1 MPPDF
6 LMKTP
11 FQARGDQAKAI
22 RYLSNGVIDGQEHQ
36 VLVGVT
42 GSGKTFTMAKVIETC
57 NRPALVIA
65 HNKTLAAQLYREF
78 RRFFPDNHVEYFVS
92 YYDYYQPEA
101 YIPSSDTYIEKDS
114 SINEDLDR
122 MRHAATQSLLEHRD
136 SIIVASV
143 SCIYG
148 LGSPADYAGMLIKLS
163 KGLQI
168 SRKRVIER
176 LIEQQY
182 SRNDIY
188 LARGKF
194 RVRGDTLEVYGASEQ
209 DAFRI
214 EFFGDEIDRICRI
227 DPLRGTVLKEL
238 PNVTVFPASHY
249 VTPPGRMPEILAG
262 IRSELTERVR
272 ELESNRKLLE
282 RQRLIERTEY
292 DLELLEL
299 TGYCNGIENY
309 SRHLT
314 GRAPGEPPPT
324 LLDYLPDDAIVFIDE
339 SHVTLPQL
347 QAMYRGDY
355 SRKRVL
361 VEFGFRLPSAIDNR
375 PLKFEEFQE
384 VVPRLIYVSATP
396 SEFEYRTAGER
407 IVEQITRP
415 TGLLDPIVEIRSANT
430 QVDDLYAE
438 IKMRAQKNQRTLVTT
453 LTKKLA
459 EDLTEHYTDTG
470 LRVVYLHSDVATL
483 DRIQIIR
490 ELRAG
495 KYDALI
501 GVNLL
506 REGLDLPEVSLVA
519 ILDADKEGFLRSTT
533 SLIQTI
539 GRCARHIEG
548 KAILYAETM
557 TRSMQTALNETSRR
571 REIQHR
577 HNQEMGIIPQSISK
591 ELESEA
597 FIIADSDYLTVQES
611 SEDPSTW
618 TLEDAIQKIAGYEKE
633 MHRFALELKFEEAAQ
648 IRDKIRWIQKLIH
661 TANRDA
667 SP

>member
-1 MPPDF
+1 MPPEF
-6 LMKTP
+6 SMRTA
-11 FQARGDQAKAI
+11 FEARGDQAKAI
-22 RYLSNGVIDGQEHQ
+22 RYLSEGVIGGQKHQ

-65 HNKTLAAQLYREF
+65 HNKTLAAQLFREF
-78 RRFFPDNHVEYFVS
+78 RVFFPDNHVEYFVS

-163 KGLQI
+163 IGMSI
-168 SRKRVIER
+168 SRKRVVER

-227 DPLRGTVLKEL
+227 DPLRGTVLKEI
-238 PNVTVFPASHY
+238 PTVTIFPASHY
-249 VTPPGRMPEILAG
+249 VTPPGRMPEIIDG
-262 IRSELTERVR
+262 IRRELSERVR
-272 ELESNRKLLE
+272 ELEANAKLLE

-292 DLELLEL
+292 DLEMLDL

-314 GRAPGEPPPT
+314 GRAPGEAPPT

-396 SEFEYRTAGER
+396 SEYEYRVSGER
-407 IVEQITRP
+407 IIEQITRP
-415 TGLLDPIVEIRSANT
+415 TGLLDPVVEIRSAQT

-438 IKMRAQKNQRTLVTT
+438 IRMRAEKSQRTLVTT

-459 EDLTEHYTDTG
+459 EDLTEHYTDSG

-539 GRCARHIEG
+539 GRCARHIDG
-548 KAILYAETM
+548 KAILYAETV
-557 TRSMQTALNETSRR
+557 TRSMQTALEETSRR
-571 REIQHR
+571 REIQHQY
-577 HNQEMGIIPQSISK
+577 NQEMGIIPQSISK
-591 ELESEA
+591 DLDSEA
-597 FIIADSDYLTVQES
+597 FNIANSDYLTVQTTND
-611 SEDPSTW
+611 DPSTW
-618 TLEDAIQKIAGYEKE
+618 TIDDAIQKVAGYEKA
-633 MHRFALELKFEEAAQ
+633 MHQLASELKFEEAAQ
-648 IRDKIRWIQKLIH
+648 IRDKIRWIQKLIL
-661 TANRDA
+661 TANRDG